1 MKKFFSLHG
10 KTLLLSGFLLSLL
23 VVFVYV
29 IMRSGPL
36 APTTVTL
43 ATVELREISPALF
56 GIGTVAADSVH
67 KIGPTASGRIK
78 DIAVQTGDTVT
89 RGQVLGA
96 MDPVDLDDKID
107 AQNATINRAKAAV
120 LAVEAN
126 IREVAARKTFAR
138 IQAERYEQLLTAQ
151 SVSKES
157 VEIKRQDYQI
167 AEASLASAVANLEV
181 SHQDVR
187 RLQAERDGLGR
198 QRDNLRLVS
207 PIDGLITRREA
218 DPGTTVVPG
227 QTVIEVVE
235 PGSIQI
241 NVRFDQQRAMGLKA
255 GLRAHIVLRS
265 LTDTPLIGWVERI
278 EPLADAVTEE
288 ILAKVRFE
296 LLPQPLPPIGELAE
310 VTVFPEVRKAM
321 PAIRNACLQ
330 RVDGRLGVWVVTNG
344 DHLIFTPLKTGAA
357 DLDGWVQIRAGLDG
371 GERVVTYSQK
381 PLHPQSRIKIAA
393 PREGKEL

>member
-43 ATVELREISPALF
+43 ARVELREISPELF
-56 GIGTVAADSVH
+56 GIGIVAADSVH
-67 KIGPTASGRIK
+67 KIGPTAAGRIK
-78 DIAVQTGDTVT
+78 DLAVQTGDTVT

-107 AQNATINRAKAAV
+107 AQNATINRAQAAV

-126 IREVAARKTFAR
+126 IREVAARKTFAK

-181 SHQDVR
+181 AHQDVR
-187 RLQAERDGLGR
+187 RLQAERDGLAR
-198 QRDNLRLVS
+198 QRDNLRLVA
-207 PIDGLITRREA
+207 PIDGLITRRDA

-265 LTDTPLIGWVERI
+265 LADTTLIGRVERI

-310 VTVFPEVRKAM
+310 VTVYPELRKAM
-321 PAIRNACLQ
+321 PAVRNACLQ
-330 RVDGRLGVWVVTNG
+330 RVDGRLGVWVVTSGN
-344 DHLIFTPLKTGAA
+344 HLIFTPVKTGAT
-357 DLDGWVQIRAGLDG
+357 DLDGWVQILAGLDG
-371 GERVVTYSQK
+371 GERVVAYSQK

-393 PREGKEL
+393 PKEGKDL

>member
-43 ATVELREISPALF
+43 TRVELREISPALF
-56 GIGTVAADSVH
+56 GIGIVAADSVH
-67 KIGPTASGRIK
+67 KIGPTAAGRIK
-78 DIAVQTGDTVT
+78 DLAVQTGDTVT

-107 AQNATINRAKAAV
+107 AQNATINRAQAAV

-138 IQAERYEQLLTAQ
+138 IQADRYEQLLTAQ

-157 VEIKRQDYQI
+157 VESKRQDYQI

-181 SHQDVR
+181 AHQDVR
-187 RLQAERDGLGR
+187 RLQAERDGLAR
-198 QRDNLRLVS
+198 QRDNLRLVA
-207 PIDGLITRREA
+207 PIDGLITRRDA

-235 PGSIQI
+235 PGSIRI

-265 LTDTPLIGWVERI
+265 LADTPLIGRVQRI
-278 EPLADAVTEE
+278 EPLADAITEE

-296 LLPQPLPPIGELAE
+296 LLPHPLPPIGELAE

-321 PAIRNACLQ
+321 PAVRNASLQ
-330 RVDGRLGVWVVTNG
+330 RVDGHLGVWVVTNG
-344 DHLIFTPLKTGAA
+344 DHLIFTPVKTGAA
-357 DLDGWVQIRAGLDG
+357 DLDGWVQILAGLDG
-371 GERVVTYSQK
+371 GERVVAYSQK
-381 PLHPQSRIKIAA
+381 PLRAQSRIKIAA
-393 PREGKEL
+393 PKEGKDL